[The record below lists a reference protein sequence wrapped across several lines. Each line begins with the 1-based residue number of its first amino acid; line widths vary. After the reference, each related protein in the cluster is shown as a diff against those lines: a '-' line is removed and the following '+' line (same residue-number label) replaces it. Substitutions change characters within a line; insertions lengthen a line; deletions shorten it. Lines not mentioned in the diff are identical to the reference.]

1 MHQPNPNKIF
11 PLCIIMAKIC
21 AKNHKVFHFVILAC
35 EKISDLQSLLSQV
48 EKSQLPGVCEKA
60 FILARICCWNLNL

>member
-35 EKISDLQSLLSQV
+35 EKSLIYNRFYR
-48 EKSQLPGVCEKA
+48 KWK
-60 FILARICCWNLNL
+60 NLNSQEFVRKLLF